1 MHLTENTHILR
12 LCAAMTPLGHG
23 FGQGDVSG
31 SQLEISG
38 NVFVF
43 PEHPVFLFLPRIQ
56 THLLK
61 YILH

>member
-43 PEHPVFLFLPRIQ
+43 LNTQFSSSCLEFKH
-56 THLLK
+56 TS
-61 YILH
+61 